1 MGGHANMCSSGEQV
15 WYLKDTLTLYAYNT
29 GYVACVVLW
38 EPLQHWGD
46 DWGAPYV
53 SLSTPM
59 AVGLSG
65 TVCSH
70 AGLTDSKGSTKGY
83 QAPGPK
89 SSRHLL
95 SKHWSH
101 GPHGCHSAPTS
112 LPESITL
119 PTGRLEHIK
128 SIPINELLNLFPLD
142 VWPDRNPLT
151 LHFCWANS

>member
-1 MGGHANMCSSGEQV
+1 MGGHAVFQRSTGMVFERYFDFIWKQHRVCSLCSSLGASAALGWWLGGPLCV
-15 WYLKDTLTLYAYNT
+15 LVYAP
-29 GYVACVVLW
+29 GC
-38 EPLQHWGD
+38 
-46 DWGAPYV
+46 GAFWHGVQSCRPNRRQ
-53 SLSTPM
+53 
-59 AVGLSG
+59 GK
-65 TVCSH
+65 H
-70 AGLTDSKGSTKGY
+70 KRY